1 MNHYF
6 VQIHMNN
13 LVAPDI
19 ENSTG
24 RRMVMLEK
32 CNKMVNLSQHWRDII
47 LVFNIDYKI
56 IRIWNYV
63 GSELSFPFQA
73 HIDIWEM
80 QHDKKHT

>member
-19 ENSTG
+19 EKSTG
-24 RRMVMLEK
+24 RRRMVMLEK
-32 CNKMVNLSQHWRDII
+32 CNKMVNLSQHWRHNII
-47 LVFNIDYKI
+47 LVFNIDI
-56 IRIWNYV
+56 NLEL
-63 GSELSFPFQA
+63 SELSFPFQA

-80 QHDKKHT
+80 